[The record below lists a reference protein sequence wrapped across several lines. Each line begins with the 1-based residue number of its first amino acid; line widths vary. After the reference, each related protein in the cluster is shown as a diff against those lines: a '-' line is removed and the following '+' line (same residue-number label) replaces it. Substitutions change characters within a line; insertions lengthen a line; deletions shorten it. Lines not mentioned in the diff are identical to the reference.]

1 MEEETSQEKVINRAA
16 EIIYDHDGISYYKAR
31 DMARRDIGL
40 SRKRLPHLDSIYLRL
55 GELINRR
62 ESKEERQSQ
71 LRQMR
76 EEALDLMSDLE
87 EFSPKLIGSV
97 WRGNVRKG
105 SDIDLHTYS
114 DNYKLIHKHL
124 KDSHLAE
131 PFNDHYLLKGQ
142 SKNYPVNI
150 TVYPTRRKGE
160 TQSCNILR
168 TPLTG
173 FSIDE
178 LRELLEI

>member
-97 WRGNVRKG
+97 WN
-105 SDIDLHTYS
+105 
-114 DNYKLIHKHL
+114 
-124 KDSHLAE
+124 
-131 PFNDHYLLKGQ
+131 
-142 SKNYPVNI
+142 
-150 TVYPTRRKGE
+150 
-160 TQSCNILR
+160 
-168 TPLTG
+168 
-173 FSIDE
+173 
-178 LRELLEI
+178 